1 MWSFLRIF
9 GFDKG
14 AERQLTDNMIK
25 YLVVGL
31 GNIGPEY
38 RKTRHNTGF
47 MVVDRFAEK
56 NNAPAWED
64 RRYGFVNRVNIK
76 GKQIVLLKPSTFMN
90 LSGNAVRYWM
100 KEENIVLDNLLVVV
114 DDLALPMGELRL
126 KPKGSDA
133 GHNGLKHIADILG
146 TQSYARLRFGIGNEF
161 PRGGQVDYVLGEFDD
176 DDLRILPERL
186 DVACEMIKS
195 FCLAGINITMN
206 QFNKK

>member
-1 MWSFLRIF
+1 MWSFLRLF
-9 GFDKG
+9 GFDKR
-14 AERQLTDNMIK
+14 AEQQSTDIMIK

-114 DDLALPMGELRL
+114 DDLALPVGELRL

>member
-1 MWSFLRIF
+1 MWSFLRLF
-9 GFDKG
+9 GFDKR
-14 AERQLTDNMIK
+14 AEQQSTDIMIK

-161 PRGGQVDYVLGEFDD
+161 PRGGQVEYVLGEFDD